1 MTAAGAALL
10 GATVSSSA
18 ARRTRSDPLA
28 RRRGTA
34 GPRAYWVIGI
44 KLVCSGQLTPKC
56 SDCAG
61 VMKLVALPLRS
72 AWRKQDT
79 AAQHLPAAKQKHVS
93 CDETPLAHGPM
104 ARTPGRT
111 QSQDRGTGGQRRGS
125 PVCEPGAETSVA
137 CQYMR
142 MQEPQRPAGVQAP
155 ATRASRRLCWGSGAA
170 TGVRLN
176 QLCLGSPATQGSLT
190 RTSGRRLRR
199 RLPSVLAWLLPR
211 SERCRLHSHTRR
223 NTERCK
229 PTSCNQSVGTGG
241 YYG

>member
-44 KLVCSGQLTPKC
+44 KLVCSWQLTPKC

-93 CDETPLAHGPM
+93 CDETPLAHGPL

-111 QSQDRGTGGQRRGS
+111 RSQDRGAKTGISGLRTWSRNFSGLPVYAHARAAASGRCAGSSHTGKPPTLLGKRCGNRRALEPTLLRKPSNTGQSDADERSSSSSS
-125 PVCEPGAETSVA
+125 PSISA
-137 CQYMR
+137 
-142 MQEPQRPAGVQAP
+142 
-155 ATRASRRLCWGSGAA
+155 RLAA
-170 TGVRLN
+170 TKERTLPTA
-176 QLCLGSPATQGSLT
+176 LSHATKH
-190 RTSGRRLRR
+190 RTL
-199 RLPSVLAWLLPR
+199 
-211 SERCRLHSHTRR
+211 
-223 NTERCK
+223 
-229 PTSCNQSVGTGG
+229 
-241 YYG
+241 